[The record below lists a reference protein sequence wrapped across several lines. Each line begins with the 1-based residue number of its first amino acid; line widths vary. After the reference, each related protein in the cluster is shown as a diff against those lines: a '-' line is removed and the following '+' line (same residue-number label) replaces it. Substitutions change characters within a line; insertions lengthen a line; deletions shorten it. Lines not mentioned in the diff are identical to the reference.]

1 MFSKQSQ
8 GLKKR
13 RVVCALS
20 LAAPPILTTLQLVVP
35 GPAQC
40 VGVLPFCRSMS

>member
-20 LAAPPILTTLQLVVP
+20 LAAPPLLTTLQLVVP
-35 GPAQC
+35 RLGAC
-40 VGVLPFCRSMS
+40 VFCRFAVP